1 MALNLIS
8 MEELS
13 RIEDVI
19 DALETR
25 GVNSSSFFD
34 LCKDL
39 QERLNAL
46 TKEPTSDAG
55 LDEQVVIR
63 IKLIANR
70 LQKLE
75 AFASSQAEITTG
87 LQKHIANPSK

>member
-1 MALNLIS
+1 MALNSIS

-13 RIEDVI
+13 RIENLI

-39 QERLNAL
+39 QEQLNAL
-46 TKEPTSDAG
+46 PKKTTSDQP
-55 LDEQVVIR
+55 LDEQLAKR
-63 IKLIANR
+63 IKVIANR
-70 LQKLE
+70 LHKLE
-75 AFASSQAEITTG
+75 AFASAQAEITTG
-87 LQKHIANPSK
+87 LQKLIANPDK